1 MVGGGGGG
9 EGISLILASWRDWGE
24 FGKDGGVFLESFS
37 RLQSNPVQ
45 TGAHGIVINEQVA
58 YNLINSDCVYL
69 TNEETCKQQLALR
82 DYI

>member
-9 EGISLILASWRDWGE
+9 GGGISLILASWRDWGE

-45 TGAHGIVINEQVA
+45 TGAHGIVINEQG
-58 YNLINSDCVYL
+58 L
-69 TNEETCKQQLALR
+69 
-82 DYI
+82 

>member
-9 EGISLILASWRDWGE
+9 GGISLILASWRDWGE

-45 TGAHGIVINEQVA
+45 TGAHGIVINEQG
-58 YNLINSDCVYL
+58 L
-69 TNEETCKQQLALR
+69 
-82 DYI
+82 

>member
-9 EGISLILASWRDWGE
+9 EGISLILASWRDWEE

-45 TGAHGIVINEQVA
+45 TEAHGIVINEQG
-58 YNLINSDCVYL
+58 L
-69 TNEETCKQQLALR
+69 
-82 DYI
+82 